1 VSVSGAC
8 ACRLHRVEH
17 AIALAIAYLVGSVDF
32 GVIVPKVMGIDI
44 YAAGSGNPGTSNV
57 FRTLGKKA
65 AATVLAGDLLK
76 GVAAV
81 WVGVVIVDTPFAYWS
96 AVAAVVGHSFPIW
109 HDFKGGK
116 GVATALGGALFLQPL
131 VGGVAALIW
140 ISIVLKTK
148 TASVASLIGVGL
160 LLPGFALR
168 GVRGVELVAVGV
180 LVAIVYVRH
189 APNIKRMLAG
199 GENTL
204 ESR

>member
-1 VSVSGAC
+1 MSGVS

-17 AIALAIAYLVGSVDF
+17 ALALAIAYLVGSVDF
-32 GVIVPKVMGIDI
+32 GVIVPKLMGIDI
-44 YAAGSGNPGTSNV
+44 YAEGSGNPGTSNV

-65 AATVLAGDLLK
+65 AAMVLVGDLLK
-76 GVAAV
+76 GVVAV
-81 WVGVVIVDTPFAYWS
+81 WAGAAIVDNPFAYWS
-96 AVAAVVGHSFPIW
+96 AVAAVIGHSFPIW
-109 HDFKGGK
+109 HKFKGGK
-116 GVATALGGALFLQPL
+116 GVATALGGSLFLQPL

-148 TASVASLIGVGL
+148 TASIASLIGVGL
-160 LLPGFALR
+160 LLPGFALQ
-168 GVRGVELVAVGV
+168 GVRGTQLLAIGV
-180 LVAIVYVRH
+180 LVTIVYVRH